1 MNNNILESKTV
12 ISGIRWSGAI
22 QFVGESIRIVV
33 SVILARLLAPEDFGL
48 LAMAS
53 VVTGFLV
60 LFQYLG
66 TRGVIIQRKEIPPE
80 LVNSLFVLN
89 LALGFIIA
97 LVLLLGASYFAILFK
112 TSQVAPVIRIL
123 GIAFIITSIG
133 IVPGSLLA
141 RNMRFDLIARVR
153 FIEVIVYGG
162 VAIILAYSGW
172 GVWALVA
179 ASLIS
184 SVVSTVGLWMVSRWR
199 PGWTFNWTEV
209 KTVAGFSLNLTGS
222 SIIEYAT
229 RNVDRF
235 IIGRWLGSAPLG
247 YYSIANRFCLL
258 PMDTIAPVLMRVL
271 FPALS
276 RLQDDLARLQKIFLR
291 ACGGIAFIT
300 LPLMTGLCILAGPF
314 VMAALGAKWKPVIP
328 LIMLLSPIGVLRSVS
343 APANGIL
350 LAMGRS
356 DWLFRVMLITG
367 IAVTAGILCGLKWGI
382 LGVASAYAIAMVPLT
397 YLRFAVSFRLIK
409 LKFSDLWRSLRPYIL
424 ATAIM
429 AGFVLAC
436 RIMLGNMGFESYL
449 VLGISVLLGI
459 VVYASLMLFMRPPA
473 VADILKILPGD
484 HQWLERLLDTTAGRQ
499 KSKTRE
505 HDL

>member
-1 MNNNILESKTV
+1 MNDNVFESKTV

-60 LFQYLG
+60 LFQYMG
-66 TRGVIIQRKEIPPE
+66 ARGIIIQRKELPPD

-89 LALGFIIA
+89 LAFGFIMA
-97 LVLLLGASYFAILFK
+97 LGLLLGASALAMLYK
-112 TSQVAPVIRIL
+112 TNQVAPVIRVL
-123 GIAFIITSIG
+123 GLAFIITSFG
-133 IVPGSLLA
+133 TVPGSLLA

-153 FIEVIVYGG
+153 FIEVAVYGG

-184 SVVSTVGLWMVSRWR
+184 SIVSTVRLWMVSHWR
-199 PGWTFNWTEV
+199 PGWTFNWAEV
-209 KTVAGFSLNLTGS
+209 KKITGYSLNLTGS
-222 SIIEYAT
+222 SIVEYAT

-235 IIGRWLGSAPLG
+235 IIGRWLGSALLG
-247 YYSIANRFCLL
+247 HYSIANRFCLL
-258 PMDTIAPVLMRVL
+258 PLDTVAPVLMRVL

-276 RLQDDLARLQKIFLR
+276 RLQDDVARLQKIFLR

-314 VMAALGAKWKPVIP
+314 VLGVLGPKWKPVIP
-328 LIMLLSPIGVLRSVS
+328 LLMLLSPIGIFRSVS

-356 DWLFRVMLITG
+356 DQLFRVMLITG
-367 IAVTAGILCGLKWGI
+367 IAVTGSIFCGLKWGI
-382 LGVASAYAIAMVPLT
+382 IGVASAYAIATVPLT

-409 LKFSDLWRSLRPYIL
+409 LRFSDLLGSLRPYII

-429 AGFVLAC
+429 GGLVLAC
-436 RIMLGNMGFESYL
+436 RFMLENIGFESYL
-449 VLGISVLLGI
+449 VLVICVSLGT
-459 VVYASLMLFMRPPA
+459 VVYASMMLFMRPPA
-473 VADILKILPGD
+473 VADLLRILPGD
-484 HQWLERLLDTTAGRQ
+484 HQWLERLLDTAG
-499 KSKTRE
+499 KTPKV
-505 HDL
+505 

>member
-1 MNNNILESKTV
+1 MNNSVLESKTV
-12 ISGIRWSGAI
+12 VSGIRWSGAI
-22 QFVGESIRIVV
+22 QFFGETIRIVV

-53 VVTGFLV
+53 VVTGFVV
-60 LFQYLG
+60 LFQYMG
-66 TRGVIIQRKEIPPE
+66 TRGVIIQRKELSPD

-89 LALGFIIA
+89 LAFGFIIA
-97 LVLLLGASYFAILFK
+97 LVLLLGASYFGILYK
-112 TSQVAPVIRIL
+112 NNLVAPVIRVL

-133 IVPGSLLA
+133 MVPGSLLA
-141 RNMRFDLIARVR
+141 RNMRFDLIAKVR
-153 FIEVIVYGG
+153 FIEVIVYG
-162 VAIILAYSGW
+162 VAAIILAFSGW

-184 SVVSTVGLWMVSRWR
+184 SVVSTVGLWIVSRWR
-199 PGWTFNWTEV
+199 PGWTFNWAEV
-209 KTVAGFSLNLTGS
+209 KTVAGYSLNLTGS

-247 YYSIANRFCLL
+247 HYSVAARFCML
-258 PMDTIAPVLMRVL
+258 PMETIAPVLMRVL

-276 RLQDDLARLQKIFLR
+276 RLQDDIAQLQKIFLR

-314 VMAALGAKWKPVIP
+314 VLTVLGSRWEPVIP
-328 LIMLLSPIGVLRSVS
+328 LLMLLSPMGVFRSVS

-367 IAVTAGILCGLKWGI
+367 ITVTGSIFFGLRWGMI
-382 LGVASAYAIAMVPLT
+382 GVASAYVIAMVPLT
-397 YLRFAVSFRLIK
+397 FLRFAVSFRVINLRFTN
-409 LKFSDLWRSLRPYIL
+409 LLGSLRPYL
-424 ATAIM
+424 FATAIM
-429 AGFVLAC
+429 AGLVLAC
-436 RIMLGNMGFESYL
+436 RLLLENNGFEPYL
-449 VLGISVLLGI
+449 VLVICVLLGI
-459 VVYASLMLFMRPPA
+459 VVYASMMFFMRPPA
-473 VADILKILPGD
+473 VFDLLRILPGE
-484 HQWLERLLDTTAGRQ
+484 HQWLERFFDTSG
-499 KSKTRE
+499 KTPKPKT
-505 HDL
+505 